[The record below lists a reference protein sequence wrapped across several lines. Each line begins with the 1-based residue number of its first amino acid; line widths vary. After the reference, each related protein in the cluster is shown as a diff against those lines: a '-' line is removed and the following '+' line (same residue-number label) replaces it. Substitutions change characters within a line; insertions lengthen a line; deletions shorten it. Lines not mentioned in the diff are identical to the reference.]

1 MECDKVFRALGDKHR
16 LRIMDLLMEREM
28 NAGEMLEQVNVVQ
41 STLSHHMKSL
51 CEAGLVIAR
60 RDKKWTYYSVSS
72 EAVEQAREY
81 LKRYLTGEAVAEAT
95 PADGVQDEPQTAA
108 KKKCDKA
115 VEQPAEVPQEDG
127 AQLEETAEAEPQP
140 TLYASMK
147 PSKKK
152 KEDKEKKNSDKK
164 KAGKKKQ
171 KKAGKKESKKTKE

>member
-1 MECDKVFRALGDKHR
+1 MEFDKVFRALGDKHR

-81 LKRYLTGEAVAEAT
+81 LKRYLTGEAVAEAI
-95 PADGVQDEPQTAA
+95 PADGVQDVPQTAA

-115 VEQPAEVPQEDG
+115 VEQPAEGSQEDG
-127 AQLEETAEAEPQP
+127 AQLEETAEAENQP

-147 PSKKK
+147 TSNKKK
-152 KEDKEKKNSDKK
+152 KEEKKKPDEKK
-164 KAGKKKQ
+164 KA
-171 KKAGKKESKKTKE
+171 